1 MGSEKSSAL
10 GTDRLFRL
18 RHDSICAIIIA
29 MRVVL
34 DTNVFVSAILSAD
47 GAARQVLRQ
56 ALRGEIVPLFGN
68 ALFAEYEDVLG
79 REELFAA
86 SPIGPDQREALLD
99 AILSVAVWV
108 RVYYLWRP
116 NLPDEA
122 DNHLIE
128 LAVAGGASAIVTG
141 NTRDVAAGA
150 LRFDGLSVLTPARFL
165 KENRP

>member
-1 MGSEKSSAL
+1 
-10 GTDRLFRL
+10 
-18 RHDSICAIIIA
+18 

-47 GAARQVLRQ
+47 GAPRQVLRQ
-56 ALRGEIVPLFGN
+56 ALVGEVVPVFGN

-79 REELFAA
+79 REAVFRA
-86 SPIGPDQREALLD
+86 SPIAPRERERLLD
-99 AILSVAVWV
+99 ALLSVAVWV

-128 LAVAGGASAIVTG
+128 LAVAGSASTIIAG
-141 NTRDVAAGA
+141 NTRDVAGGT
-150 LRFDGLSVLTPARFL
+150 LRFKGLSVLTPARFL
-165 KENRP
+165 KEKRP